1 MWTLKQYKNKFAT
14 LHSNNYSQALTLLF
28 ARFAYS
34 AVALCC
40 LMLLFPQ
47 DASSQR
53 TDILEVKA
61 LKSEIRTRFSL
72 SERDLVRIEP
82 WIDQEGKK
90 LIRMYVRF
98 SGDEAEY
105 SSRVWDQVIEDRASF
120 ELSLAPTLSRRQKE
134 AVRSARSRMEKKV
147 LRYLVDD
154 YLNLLGQLLD
164 LSDFQ
169 SSEIADLMDSDSTKK
184 TQLIALRLGDVPHLQ
199 KELEYVT
206 QTTELSLKRIL
217 TSDQWRMF
225 LQLKENSTPVA

>member
-1 MWTLKQYKNKFAT
+1 
-14 LHSNNYSQALTLLF
+14 LLF
-28 ARFAYS
+28 ARLGVGCA
-34 AVALCC
+34 ALFC
-40 LMLLFPQ
+40 LMLLLPMC
-47 DASSQR
+47 ALAQR

-61 LKSEIRTRFSL
+61 LKTEIRTRFSL

-98 SGDEAEY
+98 SGEEAEY
-105 SSRVWDQVIEDRASF
+105 SPRVWDQVIEDRSSF
-120 ELSLAPTLSRRQKE
+120 ESSLLPSFSKRQKE

-154 YLNLLGQLLD
+154 YLNMLAQVLD

-169 SSEIADLMDSDSTKK
+169 SSETADLLEADSSKK
-184 TQLIALRLGDVPHLQ
+184 TQLIALRLNDVPRLQ

-206 QTTELSLKRIL
+206 ETTELSLKKIL
-217 TSDQWRMF
+217 TADQWRLF

>member
-1 MWTLKQYKNKFAT
+1 MLIFKQNNNRLAIGRKTSYSQVLT
-14 LHSNNYSQALTLLF
+14 LHFT
-28 ARFAYS
+28 RFAFS
-34 AVALCC
+34 IIALCC
-40 LMLLFPQ
+40 LVLLVPR

-61 LKSEIRTRFSL
+61 LKTDIRNRFSL

-105 SSRVWDQVIEDRASF
+105 SSRVWDQVIEDRSSF
-120 ELSLAPTLSRRQKE
+120 ELSLAPTLSKRQKE

-154 YLNLLGQLLD
+154 YLNLLVQLLD

-169 SSEIADLMDSDSTKK
+169 SSETADLLESDTTKK
-184 TQLIALRLGDVPHLQ
+184 TQLIALRLSDVPRLQ
-199 KELEYVT
+199 KELDYVT
-206 QTTELSLKRIL
+206 QTTELGLKRIL
-217 TSDQWRMF
+217 TADQWRMF
-225 LQLKENSTPVA
+225 LQLKENSTPIA